1 MGILTVPSG
10 NFTPG
15 ALAAVTSGIEIINAT
30 WDLAGTIKGQAQSA
44 IAAAKA
50 EVITVIPT
58 TVNDIIVPSAPAFTA
73 SNAYT
78 NVTSSEVTTSGVTNP
93 GVAAPTAISVSSVS
107 GASVVE
113 PVVTIADVAAVD
125 IFSEYTTEYLALIAE
140 LANRFVSFQ
149 GTHFPD
155 DHAFY
160 TQAEDWLQAALASTS
175 GLPASV
181 QAQIWG
187 TDQARVLADSTRIK
201 DSVLATFAA
210 RRFPL
215 PPGAAASAILQIDQK
230 AQGELA
236 ESSRKIATLSVEQF
250 KFNIE
255 KAINCRQMAMTSAID
270 YIKALATAPDVTSRL
285 VGVGYD
291 AQSKMVGAASQFL
304 GARTEVAK
312 VLNQVSQ
319 FNASTS
325 LEQQAKNAGF
335 KLEADYKDAQ
345 LDVDAAF
352 KTQQGTLDATFKTQ
366 QGTLDATA
374 KNQLAAMQTS
384 NANTQANLQI
394 ALKTM
399 EQNYDASL
407 KKHLALVQA
416 STSDRDAQLKADE
429 LRLKTLLSEV
439 QALSQ
444 MATSLLNNLHADAGL
459 RYSVSA

>member
-1 MGILTVPSG
+1 MRLLRRGRGLENVEQMQQMPSAHSSRNVFETCCVG
-10 NFTPG
+10 RAQDEG
-15 ALAAVTSGIEIINAT
+15 AN
-30 WDLAGTIKGQAQSA
+30 A
-44 IAAAKA
+44 IAAPHEQFGHDCHKNHHDLALGLLGGAKIHGA
-50 EVITVIPT
+50 AQVQQKPGTDFAVFLM
-58 TVNDIIVPSAPAFTA
+58 VPHKRRLHACRDVPV
-73 SNAYT
+73 
-78 NVTSSEVTTSGVTNP
+78 NVTH
-93 GVAAPTAISVSSVS
+93 
-107 GASVVE
+107 VVM
-113 PVVTIADVAAVD
+113 DL
-125 IFSEYTTEYLALIAE
+125 IF
-140 LANRFVSFQ
+140 
-149 GTHFPD
+149 P
-155 DHAFY
+155 
-160 TQAEDWLQAALASTS
+160 
-175 GLPASV
+175 
-181 QAQIWG
+181 
-187 TDQARVLADSTRIK
+187 
-201 DSVLATFAA
+201 
-210 RRFPL
+210 
-215 PPGAAASAILQIDQK
+215 
-230 AQGELA
+230 
-236 ESSRKIATLSVEQF
+236 
-250 KFNIE
+250 
-255 KAINCRQMAMTSAID
+255 
-270 YIKALATAPDVTSRL
+270 
-285 VGVGYD
+285 
-291 AQSKMVGAASQFL
+291 
-304 GARTEVAK
+304 
-312 VLNQVSQ
+312 QVSQ